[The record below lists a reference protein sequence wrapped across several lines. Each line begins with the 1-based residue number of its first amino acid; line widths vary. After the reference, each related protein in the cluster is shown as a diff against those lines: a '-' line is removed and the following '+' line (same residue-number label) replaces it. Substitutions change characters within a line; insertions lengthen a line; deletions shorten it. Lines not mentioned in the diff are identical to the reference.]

1 MISPFEMNALK
12 MAFKTH
18 IAPYKM
24 VTCVDDF
31 IFHFCF
37 LKFSPSRSGGR
48 GWGVAG

>member
-1 MISPFEMNALK
+1 MIFPFEMNALK

-37 LKFSPSRSGGR
+37 FKFSLRRYGGGGR
-48 GWGVAG
+48 VA